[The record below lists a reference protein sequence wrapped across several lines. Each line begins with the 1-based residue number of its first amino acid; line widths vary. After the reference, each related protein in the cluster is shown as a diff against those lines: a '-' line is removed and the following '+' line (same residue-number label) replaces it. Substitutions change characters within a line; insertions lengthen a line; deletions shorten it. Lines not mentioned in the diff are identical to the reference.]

1 MKSLEDM
8 TDHELL
14 MELVAEKRRQDK
26 LRYAKYALIALV
38 VIVLCV
44 GIGMIISKIN
54 EFERNY
60 QQFVG
65 QFDGIAGQFE
75 SMEKQVN
82 EFFSTFN
89 GSSTK
94 KMQEL
99 MQKIADLLEKWGL

>member
-1 MKSLEDM
+1 MKSLEEM

-26 LRYAKYALIALV
+26 LRYAKYALIAVV

-44 GIGMIISKIN
+44 GLGMIISKIN
-54 EFERNY
+54 EFEKNY

-65 QFDGIAGQFE
+65 QLEGIAGQFE
-75 SMEKQVN
+75 TMEKQVN
-82 EFFSTFN
+82 DFFATFN
-89 GSSTK
+89 DSSTK

-99 MQKIADLLEKWGL
+99 LQKIADFIERLGL